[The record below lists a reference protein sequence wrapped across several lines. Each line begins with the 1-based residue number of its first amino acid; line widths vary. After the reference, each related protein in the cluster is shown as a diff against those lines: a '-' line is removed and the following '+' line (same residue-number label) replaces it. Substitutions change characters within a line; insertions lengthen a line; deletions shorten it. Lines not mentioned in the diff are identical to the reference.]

1 MDDLDR
7 LYFEFVEVARRERG
21 AALTEPLTVNEL
33 HDELI
38 PYRRVRDP
46 ADLRSNDDY
55 ELALSRMLA
64 GERGYLRSDGSMQD
78 ELRAGLE
85 ETLPDIR
92 RYRAFPDAR
101 VWLNPSE
108 IPPPGHIRYAPPE
121 LRDQVEWTTPRAEDD
136 AALPDSQAEENNVE
150 EESIE
155 EEDYVEEA
163 ELDDVVLQEDHAEF
177 MSREEAPGLR
187 PQPPQQEEVRESND
201 AEAGVPESSAVVVPA
216 AELEICPNCGT
227 DSPAAAAFCPFCGA
241 RLSPQNCEACGA
253 ELESAWCYC
262 AACGAPRSGRSADP
276 A

>member
-1 MDDLDR
+1 MDNLDR

-21 AALTEPLTVNEL
+21 TALIEPLTVFEL

-64 GERGYLRSDGSMQD
+64 GERGYLLGDGSMQD

-92 RYRAFPDAR
+92 RYRAFPDTR
-101 VWLNPSE
+101 VWLNPDE

-121 LRDQVEWTTPRAEDD
+121 LRDQEEWSAPRVEDD
-136 AALPDSQAEENNVE
+136 AALPDLHTEEAIVE
-150 EESIE
+150 ERRIE
-155 EEDYVEEA
+155 EEEFLEEA
-163 ELDDVVLQEDHAEF
+163 ELDDVVLQDDHAE
-177 MSREEAPGLR
+177 EIPELTD
-187 PQPPQQEEVRESND
+187 ED
-201 AEAGVPESSAVVVPA
+201 ADVPESSTVTNPA
-216 AELEICPNCGT
+216 AELETCPHCGT
-227 DSPAAAAFCPFCGA
+227 DSPLAAIFCPFCGT
-241 RLSPQNCEACGA
+241 RLIPKNCETCGA
-253 ELESAWCYC
+253 ELESAWRFC
-262 AACGAPRSGRSADP
+262 AACGAPRSGRSGDP

>member
-21 AALTEPLTVNEL
+21 TELTEPLTVLEL

-64 GERGYLRSDGSMQD
+64 GERGYLLSDGSMQD

-92 RYRAFPDAR
+92 RYRAFPDVR
-101 VWLNPSE
+101 VWLNSDE

-121 LRDQVEWTTPRAEDD
+121 VRDQAEWSAARPVDD
-136 AALPDSQAEENNVE
+136 AASPHSHAEEAIVEEAIVEEGIVEEASVE
-150 EESIE
+150 EERIE
-155 EEDYVEEA
+155 EEEYSEEA
-163 ELDDVVLQEDHAEF
+163 ELDDVVLAT
-177 MSREEAPGLR
+177 EETPGLDLE
-187 PQPPQQEEVRESND
+187 PPE
-201 AEAGVPESSAVVVPA
+201 PEQNPA

-227 DSPAAAAFCPFCGA
+227 DSPAAAAFCPFCGM

-253 ELESAWCYC
+253 ELESAWSFC
-262 AACGAPRSGRSADP
+262 AACGVPRSRSSADP

>member
-21 AALTEPLTVNEL
+21 GAMAEPLTVLEL

-64 GERGYLRSDGSMQD
+64 GERGYLLSDGNMQD

-101 VWLNPSE
+101 VRLNPDE
-108 IPPPGHIRYAPPE
+108 VPPPGHTRYAPPE
-121 LRDQVEWTTPRAEDD
+121 MRERVEWSAPSVEAD
-136 AALPDSQAEENNVE
+136 AALPDSQPEKASVVEDRVE
-150 EESIE
+150 EEEYI
-155 EEDYVEEA
+155 EEA
-163 ELDDVVLQEDHAEF
+163 ELDDVVLEDETPGF
-177 MSREEAPGLR
+177 DPGPLEPVQDSELTEE
-187 PQPPQQEEVRESND
+187 
-201 AEAGVPESSAVVVPA
+201 EAGVPEPSVVADPG
-216 AELEICPNCGT
+216 AESEVCPSCGT
-227 DSPAAAAFCPFCGA
+227 DSPVAAAFCPFCGT
-241 RLSPQNCEACGA
+241 RLSPQSCEACGA
-253 ELESAWCYC
+253 ELESAWLFC
-262 AACGAPRSGRSADP
+262 AACGAPRPGRSADP

>member
-7 LYFEFVEVARRERG
+7 LYFEFVEIIRRERG
-21 AALTEPLTVNEL
+21 AALTEPLTVFEL

-64 GERGYLRSDGSMQD
+64 GEHGYLLSEGSMQD

-101 VWLNPSE
+101 IWLTPDK

-121 LRDQVEWTTPRAEDD
+121 LRDRAEWSAPPVRDD
-136 AALPDSQAEENNVE
+136 AALPDSPLEEAIVE
-150 EESIE
+150 EERIE
-155 EEDYVEEA
+155 EEYSVEEA
-163 ELDDVVLQEDHAEF
+163 ELDDVVLREDHPEGGVSEETAAFHAE
-177 MSREEAPGLR
+177 P
-187 PQPPQQEEVRESND
+187 
-201 AEAGVPESSAVVVPA
+201 SAVVEPA
-216 AELEICPNCGT
+216 TELEICPQCGT
-227 DSPAAAAFCPFCGA
+227 DLPVGVAFCPFCGT
-241 RLSPQNCEACGA
+241 RLSPQTCEACGS
-253 ELESAWCYC
+253 ELESAWRFC
-262 AACGAPRSGRSADP
+262 AACGAPRSGRSTDP